1 MPALSSDGAR
11 IPMDLSELNTARGEA
26 MLETFADLDQR
37 LRAEGF
43 EPRSPSGEVA
53 AQDEGICVMLACRA
67 CRRAGLVYRPYLTA
81 RFGRRS
87 RERYRPVAACDDCG
101 QALEF

>member
-1 MPALSSDGAR
+1 
-11 IPMDLSELNTARGEA
+11 
-26 MLETFADLDQR
+26 MLETFAELDRR

-53 AQDEGICVMLACRA
+53 AQDKGICIDLACRG
-67 CRRAGLVYRPYLTA
+67 CRRGGLAYRPYLTA
-81 RFGRRS
+81 RFGRPS
-87 RERYRPVAACDDCG
+87 RERYRPVAACEQCG

>member
-1 MPALSSDGAR
+1 MLVISSHCAHVPKQLR
-11 IPMDLSELNTARGEA
+11 ELNTAEGVA
-26 MLETFADLDQR
+26 VLETFADLDRR

-53 AQDEGICVMLACRA
+53 AQDEGICVMLACRG
-67 CRRAGLVYRPYLTA
+67 CRRAGLAYRPYLTA
-81 RFGRRS
+81 RFGRPPRQ
-87 RERYRPVAACDDCG
+87 RYRPVAACDDCG

>member
-1 MPALSSDGAR
+1 
-11 IPMDLSELNTARGEA
+11 
-26 MLETFADLDQR
+26 MLETFADIDRR

-53 AQDEGICVMLACRA
+53 AQDEGICVMLACRG
-67 CRRAGLVYRPYLTA
+67 CRRAGLAYRPYLTP

-87 RERYRPVAACDDCG
+87 RERYRPVAACDACG

>member
-1 MPALSSDGAR
+1 
-11 IPMDLSELNTARGEA
+11 
-26 MLETFADLDQR
+26 MLETFANIDRR

-53 AQDEGICVMLACRA
+53 AQDEGICVMLACRG
-67 CRRAGLVYRPYLTA
+67 CRRAGLAYRPYLAA

-87 RERYRPVAACDDCG
+87 RERYRPLAACDDCG

>member
-1 MPALSSDGAR
+1 V
-11 IPMDLSELNTARGEA
+11 
-26 MLETFADLDQR
+26 LETFADLDRR

-53 AQDEGICVMLACRA
+53 AQDEGICVMLACRG
-67 CRRAGLVYRPYLTA
+67 CRRAGLAYRPYLTA
-81 RFGRRS
+81 RRRRS

>member
-1 MPALSSDGAR
+1 
-11 IPMDLSELNTARGEA
+11 
-26 MLETFADLDQR
+26 MLETVVDLERR

-53 AQDEGICVMLACRA
+53 AQDEGICVVLACRG
-67 CRRAGLVYRPYLTA
+67 CRRAGPAYRPYRTA